1 MLNKL
6 YVALIH
12 YPCLG
17 RDGKIISTAVTNID
31 IHDIARTCRTYDV
44 KKYYMVTN
52 LPAQQGIIHRV
63 LKFWTR
69 GVGVQYNHN
78 RSEALNYVSQKAY
91 LEEVIEEIESVEG
104 EKPMI
109 VFTSAKIRPNT
120 LDYSQMGKV
129 IEETERPIL
138 VIFGTGWGL
147 PQEIEEICEYSLEP
161 IRGNADFNHLS
172 VRSAVAIILDRLISE
187 KTCRQD
193 INLSNK

>member
-44 KKYYMVTN
+44 SKYYMVTN

-63 LKFWTR
+63 LKFWTK

-78 RSEALNYVSQKAY
+78 RSEALNYVVQKGY
-91 LEEVIEEIESVEG
+91 LEEVLDEIESIEG
-104 EKPMI
+104 EKPVI

-120 LDYSQMGKV
+120 VSYEEMGEF
-129 IEETERPIL
+129 IEKSDKPVL

-147 PQEIEEICEYSLEP
+147 PPEIENMCKYSLEP
-161 IRGNADFNHLS
+161 IRGNSSFNHLS

-187 KTCRQD
+187 KVMNETEE
-193 INLSNK
+193 